1 MSNEVP
7 GQIII
12 HDRAASDAP
21 VQTGSSG
28 EPSDPLDEII
38 GMIDDEPGP
47 TDDLVRPPLSEN
59 EAEAWLEEFQEI
71 GKRIY
76 ERSQDPRSMVEI
88 LMDDRR

>member
-1 MSNEVP
+1 MSNEDP
-7 GQIII
+7 AQIIV
-12 HDRAASDAP
+12 HDRAASNAP
-21 VQTGSSG
+21 VQRGISG

-47 TDDLVRPPLSEN
+47 IDDLVLSPLSEN
-59 EAEAWLEEFQEI
+59 EAKAWLEGLQEI

-88 LMDDRR
+88 LTDDRR